1 MFHAST
7 RRFWEPEFVGSGLGF
22 AGWVKRLAG
31 VPVIVV
37 GSVGLDV
44 DVMASLA
51 GQDASSSNLAWL
63 GELRAR
69 FDAGEFDLV
78 AVGRAVLADAE
89 WVSKIRTGKFD
100 TLKPFTKEALAF
112 LS

>member
-1 MFHAST
+1 
-7 RRFWEPEFVGSGLGF
+7 
-22 AGWVKRLAG
+22 
-31 VPVIVV
+31 
-37 GSVGLDV
+37 
-44 DVMASLA
+44 
-51 GQDASSSNLAWL
+51 L